1 MMSRFAQQVRR
12 QIKERRA
19 DLQRRVRAERCR
31 RSFMAFVQ
39 LLNPTWDMPW
49 FQLKLIREIQS
60 WADAREPYGLIL
72 SMPPGHGKSAMAK
85 LAVAWLVARDP
96 SMRVAYASYAQTLAE
111 AQTGELF
118 SLLDDET
125 YVHYFGRLL
134 NTKRVVTDES
144 KGAKRTQ
151 DYAELI
157 GGEGGFI
164 KAVGRG
170 AGLTGFRLDCGVV
183 DDLVKDASEARSESV
198 LRECR
203 DWFSRV
209 LSTRKR
215 PGRPLRLLVLATRW
229 SLGDLSGWLMEE
241 QPDRWHE
248 VRFPA
253 LKEAEPDERDPRAV
267 GEALWSA
274 VATAAELAQIKA
286 LDPEGFRALYQQWP
300 VAEGGN
306 LYRADWMTR
315 RWVRLP
321 TVEGLWVQ
329 SWDLRGGGAANKGSY
344 AVGQLW
350 FRPHGSSDLYLVDQV
365 RGRWSPDE
373 TYEVIRKQQGEPLW
387 GRAAARLIEAKA
399 DGVGALSLLSR
410 EIGGLIGIKPT
421 ADKESRARAAT
432 PYFAALNVVLPDD
445 AHWLPDY
452 LAELV
457 AFPASPNDD
466 QVDAT
471 SQALAY
477 FAEHQAVA
485 PPRVLNV
492 RSRTSVLDKL

>member
-1 MMSRFAQQVRR
+1 MAKTTLASD
-12 QIKERRA
+12 ETRA
-19 DLQRRVRAERCR
+19 ELLVRVRAERCR
-31 RSFMAFVQ
+31 RSFMAFAR

-49 FQLKLIREIQS
+49 FQLRLIREIQS
-60 WADAREPYGLIL
+60 WADAARPYGLIL

-96 SMRVAYASYAQTLAE
+96 AMRIAYASYAQTLAE

-118 SLLDDET
+118 GILDDEVYT
-125 YVHYFGRLL
+125 AHFGRLL

-144 KGAKRTQ
+144 KGVKRTQ

-157 GGEGGFI
+157 GGDGGFI

-183 DDLVKDASEARSESV
+183 DDLVKDAAEARSESV

-229 SLGDLSGWLMEE
+229 SLGDLSGWLMDE
-241 QPDRWHE
+241 QPDRWVE

-253 LKEAEPDERDPRAV
+253 IKEGEPDERDPRAV

-274 VATAAELAQIKA
+274 VADAEELAQIKA

-306 LYRADWMTR
+306 LFRAEWLTR

-321 TVEGLWVQ
+321 EGEGLWVQ

-373 TYEVIRKQQGEPLW
+373 TYDVIRAKNREPLW
-387 GRAAARLIEAKA
+387 ARAQAKLVEAKA

-410 EIGGLIGIKPT
+410 EIGGLIGIKPS
-421 ADKESRARAAT
+421 ADKESRARAGT
-432 PYFAALNVVLPDD
+432 PYFAALNVVLPES

-452 LAELV
+452 LTELL
-457 AFPASPNDD
+457 AFPASQNDD

-477 FAEHQAVA
+477 FAEHQATA

-492 RSRTSVLDKL
+492 RSRTSSLHRF

>member
-1 MMSRFAQQVRR
+1 MAKTTLASD
-12 QIKERRA
+12 ETRA
-19 DLQRRVRAERCR
+19 ELLVRVRAERCR

-39 LLNPTWDMPW
+39 LLHPEWDLPW
-49 FQLKLIREIQS
+49 FQIRLIREIQA

-72 SMPPGHGKSAMAK
+72 SMPPGHGKSAVAK

-96 SMRVAYASYAQTLAE
+96 EQRVAYASYAQTLAE
-111 AQTGELF
+111 AQVGELF
-118 SLLDDET
+118 GTLDSEV
-125 YVHYFGRLL
+125 YVEHFGRLL
-134 NTKRVVTDES
+134 NQRRVVTDES

-151 DYAELI
+151 DFAELL
-157 GGEGGFI
+157 GGSGFI
-164 KAVGRG
+164 KAIGRG
-170 AGLTGFRLDCGVV
+170 GGLTGFRLDIGVV
-183 DDLVKDASEARSESV
+183 DDLVKDASEARSTSV

-229 SLGDLSGWLMEE
+229 TIGDLSGWLMDE
-241 QPDRWHE
+241 QPDRWVE

-253 LKEAEPDERDPRAV
+253 LKESEPDERDPRQI

-274 VATAAELAQIKA
+274 VATADELAQIKA

-306 LYRADWMTR
+306 LFRADWLTR

-321 TVEGLWVQ
+321 QADGLWVQ

-373 TYEVIRKQQGEPLW
+373 TYEVIRKQQREPLW
-387 GRAAARLIEAKA
+387 AQAQAKLIEAKA
-399 DGVGALSLLSR
+399 DGVGALSLLAR
-410 EIGGLIGIKPT
+410 EIGGLIPVKPT

-432 PYFAALNVVLPDD
+432 PYFAALNVVLPES

-452 LAELV
+452 IAELL
-457 AFPASPNDD
+457 AFPASANDD

-477 FAEHQAVA
+477 FAEHQASA